1 MTAVD
6 EDLTPVLVSNSDD
19 EVDVLTVETKVGNH
33 KIRVINGYGPQ
44 EDEDRQIILNFWQEI
59 EKEVIVAKDS
69 VCMVAIEM
77 DANAKVGKEIIKE
90 DPHHQT
96 NNGKLLVDLVERQ
109 NLIIL
114 NALDLC
120 EGVITRER
128 VFENKVENSI
138 IDYIIICQ
146 ELYYYLIGMK
156 IDDKKIHILT
166 NYQKKKTSKKRTTS
180 DHNLLYVSFSITFLR
195 KPIKTRREF
204 FNFKCEK
211 GKQLFLEETNSSNK
225 LSKCFTNSDNFNF
238 NCNCFFR
245 HLIKC
250 FHKCFTKI
258 RIKSGMNEV
267 WAIRKYKIS

>member
-59 EKEVIVAKDS
+59 EKEVILAQDS
-69 VCMVAIEM
+69 DCMVAIEM

-96 NNGKLLVDLVERQ
+96 NNGKLLVERQ

-114 NALDLC
+114 NALDLS
-120 EGVITRER
+120 EGVITRKR

-138 IDYIIICQ
+138 IDY
-146 ELYYYLIGMK
+146 
-156 IDDKKIHILT
+156 
-166 NYQKKKTSKKRTTS
+166 N
-180 DHNLLYVSFSITFLR
+180 NLPGTIFL
-195 KPIKTRREF
+195 
-204 FNFKCEK
+204 
-211 GKQLFLEETNSSNK
+211 LE
-225 LSKCFTNSDNFNF
+225 
-238 NCNCFFR
+238 R
-245 HLIKC
+245 
-250 FHKCFTKI
+250 
-258 RIKSGMNEV
+258 NEN
-267 WAIRKYKIS
+267 